1 MIFLSSQERY
11 EQINDEVRLLS
22 DHMDEL
28 RSALTQTRDSSMAHA
43 ISQQMERLQDKQ
55 ARLLQE
61 QQEHSRA
68 LQIYSNNRWVLNL
81 YTE

>member
-1 MIFLSSQERY
+1 ME
-11 EQINDEVRLLS
+11 
-22 DHMDEL
+22 EL

-68 LQIYSNNRWVLNL
+68 LQIYSNNR
-81 YTE
+81 